1 MSMPPHF
8 SNLNKAHYN
17 QVNFHYQSKYSCYKI
32 NESDAKYTL
41 VNTIST
47 ENSHID
53 RVASIYDRFFS
64 VLGANANGTIIA

>member
-1 MSMPPHF
+1 MSMPLHF
-8 SNLNKAHYN
+8 LNLNKAAHHN

-32 NESDAKYTL
+32 NESDAKYSL

-53 RVASIYDRFFS
+53 RVASM
-64 VLGANANGTIIA
+64 L